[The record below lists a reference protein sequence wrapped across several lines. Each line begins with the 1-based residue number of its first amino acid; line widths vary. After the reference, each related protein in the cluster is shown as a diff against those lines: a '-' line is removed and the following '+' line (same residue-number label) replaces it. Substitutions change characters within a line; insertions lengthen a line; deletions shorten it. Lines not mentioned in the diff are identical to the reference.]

1 MDRSRL
7 IAEKN
12 AEIDVLTGL
21 NLTEVTPSRRD
32 FAMFVATQKNGI
44 TLVPRLKRADPDTG
58 KTWPGLDVVA
68 LARTLDDT
76 EVGALAVATAGY
88 YGASIGDLLS
98 VTENVTAP
106 ILRDDL
112 CLHRLQVFQARL
124 HGADAVVVPVQYT
137 RGPMAELVQ
146 VANSTHMAAV
156 IEVTEMND
164 VDAALAFPTAC
175 IGIHAQANG
184 RADLERVRAI
194 AQRIPHRRTVL
205 LLTEVST
212 LDELD
217 SLNGV
222 VDAAVVGEPILDA
235 ADPSALI
242 RDWQQRQDD
251 SDR

>member
-32 FAMFVATQKNGI
+32 FVMFVATQKNGI

-58 KTWPGLDVVA
+58 KTWPGLDVIA

-98 VTENVTAP
+98 VAENVTAP

-124 HGADAVVVPVQYT
+124 HGADAVVVPSQST

-156 IEVTEMND
+156 IEVTEMDD

-175 IGIHAQANG
+175 IGIQCAQANG
-184 RADLERVRAI
+184 RADLERVRAV
-194 AQRIPHRRTVL
+194 AQRIPPRRTVL
-205 LLTEVST
+205 LLTDVAT

-217 SLNGV
+217 ALNGV
-222 VDAAVVGEPILDA
+222 IDAAVVGEALLDA
-235 ADPSALI
+235 ADPAAAI
-242 RDWQQRQDD
+242 RDWQQRI
-251 SDR
+251 